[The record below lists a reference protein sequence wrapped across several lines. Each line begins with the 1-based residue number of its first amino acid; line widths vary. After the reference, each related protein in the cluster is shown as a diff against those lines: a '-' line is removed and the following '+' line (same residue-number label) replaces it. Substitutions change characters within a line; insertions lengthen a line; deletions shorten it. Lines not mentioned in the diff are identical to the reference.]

1 MAEQHAY
8 DPERPH
14 LVQAVLRGDFCYR
27 EYGLLQPRVHRRR
40 AEVTGSLQKI
50 ALPLLERLNQLLEDK
65 LPASFCPDA
74 CKQTA
79 SGT

>member
-1 MAEQHAY
+1 M
-8 DPERPH
+8 
-14 LVQAVLRGDFCYR
+14 LRGDFCYR
-27 EYGLLQPRVHRRR
+27 EYGLLQPCVHRRG

-65 LPASFCPDA
+65 LPPSFSPDA

-79 SGT
+79 SGTDA